1 MKKRYIVLFTTIV
14 VLAIGIMF
22 PFLQSAHRMKEYLHI
37 VNPHFASYAKLFA
50 TYNPVGENFDM
61 RIIDDSGAE
70 IFLEYVSGGLVI
82 DETRANKY
90 MEERNIPT
98 YITADDNSIGT
109 LYCYWKYNSPA
120 EPLFILSVRD
130 SAISV
135 TDENQLEDTLKAR
148 MLSHYEQLP
157 DAVTDNLFRCLLH
170 HQTDSASYRITVN
183 ITANDDFTSLLN
195 HAKITK
201 EELKR

>member
-1 MKKRYIVLFTTIV
+1 
-14 VLAIGIMF
+14 
-22 PFLQSAHRMKEYLHI
+22 
-37 VNPHFASYAKLFA
+37 
-50 TYNPVGENFDM
+50 
-61 RIIDDSGAE
+61 
-70 IFLEYVSGGLVI
+70 
-82 DETRANKY
+82 
-90 MEERNIPT
+90 
-98 YITADDNSIGT
+98 

-135 TDENQLEDTLKAR
+135 TDETQLEDTLKAR

>member
-1 MKKRYIVLFTTIV
+1 MKKRYIVLFTTVV

-109 LYCYWKYNSPA
+109 L
-120 EPLFILSVRD
+120 
-130 SAISV
+130 
-135 TDENQLEDTLKAR
+135 
-148 MLSHYEQLP
+148 
-157 DAVTDNLFRCLLH
+157 
-170 HQTDSASYRITVN
+170 
-183 ITANDDFTSLLN
+183 
-195 HAKITK
+195 
-201 EELKR
+201 